1 MLVEAKPLVRVLW
14 LWAPTTK
21 AQADTDPMDLPP
33 QLFAGCISNLQLI
46 WAEPR
51 LSCFC
56 ELSLQAQFYSCN
68 SPFKNLPR
76 AVFLSRSSAPTWIS
90 FILSGVLLSSFLSP
104 SSFLPL
110 YLFSLPAWLAWKR
123 FTKALLCD
131 LVFLSQPC
139 GPENSSVIW
148 ILTPSDHAGVLS
160 CQFLHFFCTLSA
172 ELLLHVL
179 SCAQLSSSQ
188 GQVPISHTLLC

>member
-1 MLVEAKPLVRVLW
+1 
-14 LWAPTTK
+14 
-21 AQADTDPMDLPP
+21 MDLPP
-33 QLFAGCISNLQLI
+33 QLFAGRISNLQLI

-76 AVFLSRSSAPTWIS
+76 AVFLSRSSVPTWIS

-104 SSFLPL
+104 

-139 GPENSSVIW
+139 WPENFSVIG

-160 CQFLHFFCTLSA
+160 CQFLHSFCTLSA
-172 ELLLHVL
+172 ELLLHAL

-188 GQVPISHTLLC
+188 GQVPSSHTLLC